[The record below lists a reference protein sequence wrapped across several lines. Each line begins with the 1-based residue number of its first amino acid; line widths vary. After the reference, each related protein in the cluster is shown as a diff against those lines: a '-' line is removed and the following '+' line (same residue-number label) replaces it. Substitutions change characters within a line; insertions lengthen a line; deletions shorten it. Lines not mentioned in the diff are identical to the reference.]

1 MKKPKDLPP
10 LRHVRLSEA
19 KQRDEAADYRI
30 LYPSGKDFRVSGVY
44 GQATKAHELLGPTI
58 RTADGKVLV
67 LDPRGLVIRGDLVV
81 YSPRDIIS
89 SPAEPPLLLPDHMRE
104 WMRAHPEVAAGRV
117 VQRGLVSHGC
127 LADPPVKPKM
137 SLSIHVI
144 QGD

>member
-1 MKKPKDLPP
+1 M
-10 LRHVRLSEA
+10 
-19 KQRDEAADYRI
+19 
-30 LYPSGKDFRVSGVY
+30 Y
-44 GQATKAHELLGPTI
+44 GQATKGRELLGPTI
-58 RTADGKVLV
+58 RTADDQVMI
-67 LDPRGLVIRGDLVV
+67 LDPRGLIIRGDLVV
-81 YSPRDIIS
+81 YSPHDIS
-89 SPAEPPLLLPDHMRE
+89 SAAETPLLLPDHMRE